1 MSAEPYPLEITLQKR
16 SRRLNVRFSD
26 GAAYSLRAEYLR
38 VHSPSAEVKGHSG
51 GEGALVT
58 GKEQV
63 AITRVEPV
71 GRYAIKLVFDDGHDT
86 GLFTWE
92 TLYELGA
99 EEASKWQRY
108 LERLA
113 AAGIERAESQP

>member
-1 MSAEPYPLEITLQKR
+1 MSAEPYPLDITLQKR
-16 SRRLNVRFSD
+16 SRLLNVRFSD

-51 GEGALVT
+51 GEGVLVT
-58 GKEQV
+58 GKERV

-86 GLFTWE
+86 GLFTWA

-99 EEASKWQRY
+99 EEGSKWQRY

-113 AAGIERAESQP
+113 AAGVKRAESQS

>member
-1 MSAEPYPLEITLQKR
+1 
-16 SRRLNVRFSD
+16 
-26 GAAYSLRAEYLR
+26 
-38 VHSPSAEVKGHSG
+38 
-51 GEGALVT
+51 VT